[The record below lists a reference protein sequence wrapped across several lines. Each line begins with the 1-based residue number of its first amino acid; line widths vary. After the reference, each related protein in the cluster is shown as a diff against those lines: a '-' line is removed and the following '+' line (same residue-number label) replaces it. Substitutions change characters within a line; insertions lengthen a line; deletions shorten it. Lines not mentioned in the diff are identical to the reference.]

1 VYSRC
6 CRPLPG
12 DEIVGYLGRGEGLAV
27 HTRDCATARKL
38 EHKDSE
44 RFIGVEWSD
53 EIKRNFE
60 TTIHVTVVNGKGVL
74 ARVAGALGSAE
85 TDIVHVDMG
94 QGTPPDT
101 AELKFVVAVRDT
113 SHLEQVLRH
122 LKRTSSV
129 IKADRQTN
137 KGLINPS

>member
-1 VYSRC
+1 
-6 CRPLPG
+6 
-12 DEIVGYLGRGEGLAV
+12 V

-53 EIKRNFE
+53 DITRSFE
-60 TTIHVTVVNGKGVL
+60 TSINVTVLNGKGVL
-74 ARVAGALGSAE
+74 ARVAGALASAE

-94 QGTPPDT
+94 QETPQDT

-113 SHLEQVLRH
+113 AHLEQVLRH
-122 LKRTSSV
+122 LKRTPSV
-129 IKADRQTN
+129 IQADRQTN
-137 KGLINPS
+137 KGNTSA

>member
-1 VYSRC
+1 
-6 CRPLPG
+6 
-12 DEIVGYLGRGEGLAV
+12 
-27 HTRDCATARKL
+27 
-38 EHKDSE
+38 
-44 RFIGVEWSD
+44 
-53 EIKRNFE
+53 
-60 TTIHVTVVNGKGVL
+60 
-74 ARVAGALGSAE
+74 VAGALASAE

-94 QGTPPDT
+94 QETPQDT